1 MELVSRS
8 VSVAG
13 LTDYIKS
20 SLEDDPVL
28 QHVWVTG
35 EVTTANAHR
44 VGLFLTLAD
53 PDEEATVQGV
63 VWGRMRLQLKHQ
75 PQVGDQVAVLGSVT
89 LYAKRGDYRLQIVQI
104 LPLGDGAQA
113 LRLQQVRS
121 RLAAEGVFDPL
132 LKKPLPPHP
141 RTIAVVTAPTAAAWG
156 DLQRTIQARDP
167 SIHILFS
174 PATVQGD
181 QAPDSIATALAR
193 IEADDRA
200 EVIILARGGGATE
213 DLGCFND
220 ERVVRAIAD
229 CRRPVVTGIGHER
242 DQTLADLV
250 ADVTVHTPTAAAER
264 VVPSAVQ
271 RQQEHEQRR
280 DRLLRAMQTRFAQEA
295 DRLHHLQH
303 RLQRLP
309 QQAPSL
315 QQARLQ
321 TQIFREKLAALN
333 PDAVLQ
339 RGYAIAQQADG
350 AIARRSDA
358 LRLGETLTLR
368 LAQGTVQVTVTALD
382 PDQSPPPDQ
391 NS

>member
-1 MELVSRS
+1 MELISRS

-35 EVTTANAHR
+35 EVTTANDHR

-53 PDEEATVQGV
+53 PAEEATVQGV
-63 VWGRMRLQLKHQ
+63 VWGRMRSQLKHH
-75 PQVGDQVAVLGSVT
+75 PRVGEQVAVLGSVS
-89 LYAKRGDYRLQIVQI
+89 LYAKRGEYRLQIVQI

-121 RLAAEGVFDPL
+121 RLAAEGLFDPL
-132 LKKPLPPHP
+132 LKQPLPAHP
-141 RTIAVVTAPTAAAWG
+141 RTIAIVTAPTAAAWG
-156 DLQRTIQARDP
+156 DIQRTIQARDP
-167 SIHILFS
+167 SIHILFA
-174 PATVQGD
+174 PATVQGE
-181 QAPDSIATALAR
+181 QAPASIAAALDR
-193 IEADDRA
+193 VEADDRA

-213 DLGCFND
+213 DLACFND
-220 ERVVRAIAD
+220 ERVIRAIAD

-264 VVPSAVQ
+264 VVPSALQ
-271 RQQEHEQRR
+271 RLQDHHQRR
-280 DRLLRAMQTRFAQEA
+280 DRLLRALQTRLAHESDHLQTLR
-295 DRLHHLQH
+295 DRLH
-303 RLQRLP
+303 RLP

-321 TQIFREKLAALN
+321 TQIFREKLAALD
-333 PDAVLQ
+333 PRAVLQ
-339 RGYAIAQQADG
+339 RGYAIAQRPNG
-350 AIARRSDA
+350 AIVRRSDT
-358 LRLGETLTLR
+358 LTPGDTLTLK
-368 LAQGTVQVTVTALD
+368 LAQGTVQVTITALD
-382 PDQSPPPDQ
+382 PEP
-391 NS
+391 

>member
-1 MELVSRS
+1 MELISRS

-35 EVTTANAHR
+35 EVTTANDHR

-53 PDEEATVQGV
+53 PVEEATVQGV
-63 VWGRMRLQLKHQ
+63 VWGRMRAQLKHH
-75 PQVGDQVAVLGSVT
+75 PQVGEQVAVLGSVS
-89 LYAKRGDYRLQIVQI
+89 LYAKRGEYRLQIVQI

-121 RLAAEGVFDPL
+121 RLAAEGLFDPL
-132 LKKPLPPHP
+132 LKQPLPPHP

-156 DLQRTIQARDP
+156 DIQRTIQARDP

-174 PATVQGD
+174 PATVQGE
-181 QAPDSIATALAR
+181 QAPDSIATALDR
-193 IEADDRA
+193 VEADDRA

-213 DLGCFND
+213 DLACFND
-220 ERVVRAIAD
+220 ERVIRAIAD

-264 VVPSAVQ
+264 VVPSALQ
-271 RQQEHEQRR
+271 RLHDHHQRR
-280 DRLLRAMQTRFAQEA
+280 DRLLRAMQTRLTQEA
-295 DRLHHLQH
+295 DRLHTCRD
-303 RLQRLP
+303 RLHRLP

-321 TQIFREKLAALN
+321 TQIFREKLAALD
-333 PDAVLQ
+333 PRAVLQ
-339 RGYAIAQQADG
+339 RGYAIAQRPDG
-350 AIARRSDA
+350 AIVRRSDT
-358 LRLGETLTLR
+358 LTPGDTLTLK
-368 LAQGTVQVTVTALD
+368 LAQGTVQVTITALD
-382 PDQSPPPDQ
+382 PEQSFTRDQ